1 MVSNDQK
8 MYNSERYDKI
18 ISAAD
23 SGNDGSAA
31 VSSEICVD
39 KFNSEN
45 LKKKWS
51 LSSKIAILLPPHSL
65 FPSYLN
71 YSFIVI

>member
-1 MVSNDQK
+1 

-31 VSSEICVD
+31 VSSEIGVD

-45 LKKKWS
+45 LQKK
-51 LSSKIAILLPPHSL
+51 
-65 FPSYLN
+65 
-71 YSFIVI
+71 